1 MKKYI
6 KKTVIIIIF
15 IVLIVVI
22 KFTPVGSYINLT
34 TLFDRKDE
42 LLKLVSGNLLL
53 ASLLFT
59 ALYILT
65 VALSIPGA
73 TLLTIMGGF
82 LFGPLFAL
90 LFINIGATTG
100 ALIIFMISR
109 YIAGNSIQLKYKT
122 QLEKFNRELNQNGTN
137 YLLTLRLIPIFPFFL
152 INILSGLTT
161 IPWRKFVWTTAV
173 GIIPGSFIY
182 AYIGYA
188 GTTIDPSK
196 GLLTKEIV
204 IALVLLGLLSLIPV
218 LIKKVRLVG
227 PKQPRSK

>member
-1 MKKYI
+1 MKIYI
-6 KKTVIIIIF
+6 KKVILILIIITCI
-15 IVLIVVI
+15 III
-22 KFTPVGSYINLT
+22 KFTPAGAYINLL
-34 TLFDRKDE
+34 TLFERKDE
-42 LLKLVSGNLLL
+42 LLKFVSGNLLL

-59 ALYILT
+59 VFYILT

-82 LFGPLFAL
+82 LFGPFFAL
-90 LFINIGATTG
+90 FFINIGATTG
-100 ALIIFMISR
+100 AIIIFIISR
-109 YIAGNSIQLKYKT
+109 YIAGSSIQVKYKF
-122 QLEKFNRELNQNGTN
+122 QLEKFNKELNENSTN

-161 IPWRKFVWTTAV
+161 ISLKKFAWTTSV

-188 GTTIDPSK
+188 GTTIDISK
-196 GLLTKEIV
+196 GLLTKEII

-218 LIKKVRLVG
+218 IIKKRRN
-227 PKQPRSK
+227 K